1 MLSLR
6 LVFLCKFLFRTV
18 GDFASAFLSASALR
32 QVESLQ
38 LRSGQRSPP
47 GKQRALW
54 GWCVPT
60 VGSPAPSALAPA
72 TQSRLTQEVA
82 LTTGSPDTFADRSG
96 PFFWG
101 KKNPVTGEINL
112 HLVLLPI
119 TRAVGRGE
127 IRKREEK

>member
-18 GDFASAFLSASALR
+18 GDFASAFLSASALG

-60 VGSPAPSALAPA
+60 AGSPAPCALAPA

-82 LTTGSPDTFADRSG
+82 LTAGLLTPLLTDLD
-96 PFFWG
+96 PFFW
-101 KKNPVTGEINL
+101 KKIPVTGEINL

-119 TRAVGRGE
+119 ARAVGRGE